1 MVSKSIST
9 MAEKNSKIADAAP
22 KQRIITHM
30 NNDHQDSLI
39 RYLQHYAKLSS
50 FSARNA
56 RLTDISYNDLTILS
70 SNGTSHTIPM
80 KPAMTSWSEARP
92 RVVAMDSEAVA
103 GLGASDITVKKYKPP
118 RGFMSVV
125 FVACALTYMAF
136 CRRANFVPGSI
147 FYETLLRSA
156 PSFAK
161 FCWTIQPLLLGI
173 MVPLHGGEAIWMV
186 KSRLEKH
193 TVRMFS
199 RVWWM
204 WVSSCF
210 VEGIGSFV
218 RFDECV
224 REEKARREGMKH

>member
-1 MVSKSIST
+1 
-9 MAEKNSKIADAAP
+9 MADRPPKGTDEAVA

-39 RYLQHYAKLSS
+39 RYLRYYARLSS

-56 RLTDISYNDLTILS
+56 HLADISFHDLTILS
-70 SNGTSHTIPM
+70 SNGTPHAIPI

-92 RVVAMDSEAVA
+92 RVVAMDAEAVD
-103 GLGASDITVKKYKPP
+103 GLGASNITVREYRLPH
-118 RGFMSVV
+118 GFFMTVV
-125 FVACALTYMAF
+125 FVACALTHVAYW
-136 CRRANFVPGSI
+136 RRANFEPGSI
-147 FYETLLRSA
+147 LYDTLLKTV
-156 PSFAK
+156 PSFAG
-161 FCWTIQPLLLGI
+161 FCRLIQPLLFVFMMG
-173 MVPLHGGEAIWMV
+173 LHGGEAVWMAR
-186 KSRLEKH
+186 SRLEKH

-204 WVSSCF
+204 WVLSCY
-210 VEGIGSFV
+210 VEGFGSFI

>member
-1 MVSKSIST
+1 MGHKPSSST
-9 MAEKNSKIADAAP
+9 DEAT

-39 RYLQHYAKLSS
+39 RYLQHYAHLSS

-56 RLTDISYNDLTILS
+56 HLSDITFDSLTILS
-70 SNGTSHTIPM
+70 SNGTPHAIPI

-92 RVVAMDSEAVA
+92 RVVAMDGEAVA
-103 GLGASDITVKKYKPP
+103 GLGASAITVKTYKPP

-125 FVACALTYMAF
+125 FVACLFGYLSL
-136 CRRANFVPGSI
+136 CRRANFEPGSL
-147 FYETLLRSA
+147 YYDTLLKHV
-156 PSFAK
+156 PSFAR
-161 FCWTIQPLLLGI
+161 FCWTFQPLAFGV
-173 MVPLHGGEAIWMV
+173 MVVVHAGETVWMV

-193 TVRMFS
+193 TVRVFS

-204 WVSSCF
+204 WVLSCYM
-210 VEGIGSFV
+210 EGVGSFV

>member
-1 MVSKSIST
+1 MADKTSKST
-9 MAEKNSKIADAAP
+9 DEAT

-39 RYLQHYAKLSS
+39 RYLQYYAQLSS

-56 RLTDISYNDLTILS
+56 HLVDISFDSLTILS
-70 SNGTSHTIPM
+70 SDRTPHAIPI

-92 RVVAMDSEAVA
+92 RVVAMDGEAVA

-118 RGFMSVV
+118 RGFMTVV
-125 FVACALTYMAF
+125 FVVCLLTQICF
-136 CRRANFVPGSI
+136 CRRANFEPGSVL
-147 FYETLLRSA
+147 YDTLLRHI
-156 PSFAK
+156 PSFAS
-161 FCWTIQPLLLGI
+161 FCRTVQPLLFWPLYLIHAGETVR
-173 MVPLHGGEAIWMV
+173 MVT
-186 KSRLEKH
+186 SRLEKH

-204 WVSSCF
+204 WVLSCF
-210 VEGIGSFV
+210 VEGLGSFK

-224 REEKARREGMKH
+224 KEEKSRKEGMKH